1 MFPGQEPQK
10 RPSGAPVVPGLRLV
24 SRERQE
30 TGNDTYPMAYNPR
43 PGPQL
48 LTLHLENRGLP
59 HNDPFVA
66 QPSIQQ
72 HSELQA
78 GVAGQVRI
86 RQEMKE

>member
-1 MFPGQEPQK
+1 M
-10 RPSGAPVVPGLRLV
+10 V

-30 TGNDTYPMAYNPR
+30 TGNDMYPMAYNPR
-43 PGPQL
+43 LGPQL
-48 LTLHLENRGLP
+48 SPLPLENRGLP
-59 HNDPFVA
+59 HDDPFVA
-66 QPSIQQ
+66 QPSNQQ